1 MHWALLC
8 PPGSLSASWLQM
20 FFWYCPPLPLT
31 NDSPSVWALLPLG
44 IWLTTGSTRPVS
56 PPFPSR
62 CPPNSLQQFPC
73 PLLTTHAPL
82 SPSTWVPR
90 TVTHDQWTPASGLH
104 SLSLGFLILKMRTV
118 ILPTS
123 WGCQGTSEATRGCQH
138 CSWYWLA
145 LLQHWYNNNYYHVI
159 IFMFLP
165 LFWSA
170 ALEFF
175 IWVSGPHYAS
185 IIISYRNQQVS
196 GWKSHSGLHEFKD
209 MDQPYFLATFLF

>member
-1 MHWALLC
+1 MTPDDLLILSPFTSHTWHSLCVGPAAPVHLVDHW
-8 PPGSLSASWLQM
+8 
-20 FFWYCPPLPLT
+20 
-31 NDSPSVWALLPLG
+31 VHK
-44 IWLTTGSTRPVS
+44 TREPA
-56 PPFPSR
+56 F
-62 CPPNSLQQFPC
+62 SLQVSTQLPAAVSMSPLDHTC
-73 PLLTTHAPL
+73 PSEPQHLGPGD
-82 SPSTWVPR
+82 S
-90 TVTHDQWTPASGLH
+90 VTHDQWTPASGLH

-123 WGCQGTSEATRGCQH
+123 WGCQGTSEATRGWQH
-138 CSWYWLA
+138 CSWNWLA

-159 IFMFLP
+159 IFMFFP
-165 LFWSA
+165 LLWSA

-209 MDQPYFLATFLF
+209 TDQPYFLATFLF